1 MTATLDASLSE
12 PGPTETVLRS
22 AMTVGR
28 WSTIQTVSIVIP
40 ALDEEENIPQV
51 LDIIPYYELARAGC
65 DVEVIVVD
73 NASVDRTGEVAAAL
87 GATVILQPA
96 RGYGYAYQAGFAA
109 AQGDVIVTGDADC
122 TYPFDALPSLLDHLT
137 AGGYDFLSTNR
148 LGRENRQSMKRSH
161 AVGNW
166 MLTAVSRGFF
176 RTPFCDSQSG
186 MWVFRRS
193 IWDHLDVRSGG
204 MQFSQEI
211 KNEAYL
217 KGFRC
222 DEVPIEYRPR
232 GGTVKL
238 NAFQDGTRNLLQLAG
253 HRARARRHR
262 RAGSE
267 EAVTATVSCTD
278 LPEAG

>member
-1 MTATLDASLSE
+1 
-12 PGPTETVLRS
+12 
-22 AMTVGR
+22 
-28 WSTIQTVSIVIP
+28 VSIVIP
-40 ALDEEENIPQV
+40 ALNEEDNIPQV
-51 LDIIPYYELARAGC
+51 LDTIPCYELARAGC

-96 RGYGYAYQAGFAA
+96 RGYGYAYHAGFAA
-109 AQGDVIVTGDADC
+109 AAGDVIVTGDADC
-122 TYPFDALPSLLDHLT
+122 TYPFDALPGLLDHLT
-137 AGGYDFLSTNR
+137 SGGYDFLSTNR
-148 LGRENRQSMKRSH
+148 LGRDNRQSMKRSH
-161 AVGNW
+161 AVGNR
-166 MLTAVSRGFF
+166 MLTTVSRGFF
-176 RTPFCDSQSG
+176 RTPFRDSQSG
-186 MWVFRRS
+186 MWIFRRAV
-193 IWDHLDVRSGG
+193 WDHLDVRSGG

-262 RAGSE
+262 QAGSE
-267 EAVTATVSCTD
+267 EAVTATVSRTD